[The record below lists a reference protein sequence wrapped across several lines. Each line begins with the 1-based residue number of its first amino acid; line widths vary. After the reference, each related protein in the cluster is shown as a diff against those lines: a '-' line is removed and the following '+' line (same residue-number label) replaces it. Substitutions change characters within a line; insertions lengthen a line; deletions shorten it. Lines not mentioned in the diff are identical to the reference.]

1 MTNIVDIRNRYIE
14 ELRRVLPTLQ
24 AWWDK
29 MEADEGEVVWKRW
42 PTGLAGH
49 PRVLAI
55 FRKYYLQIDD
65 MNREQSMPEEE
76 PAEKWGIDSMGE
88 EMGFLRPANVLLFDL
103 PSFAS
108 DLTDVTEGICFLPIA
123 LNEKDEVV

>member
-1 MTNIVDIRNRYIE
+1 MTNIADIRDRYIE
-14 ELRRVLPTLQ
+14 ELRGVLPTLQ

-55 FRKYYLQIDD
+55 FRKYYLEIDAVD
-65 MNREQSMPEEE
+65 REQSMPEEE
-76 PAEKWGIDSMGE
+76 PVEKWGIDSMGE
-88 EMGFLRPANVLLFDL
+88 EMGSVRPANVLLFDL
-103 PSFAS
+103 PSFAP

-123 LNEKDEVV
+123 LDEKEEVV